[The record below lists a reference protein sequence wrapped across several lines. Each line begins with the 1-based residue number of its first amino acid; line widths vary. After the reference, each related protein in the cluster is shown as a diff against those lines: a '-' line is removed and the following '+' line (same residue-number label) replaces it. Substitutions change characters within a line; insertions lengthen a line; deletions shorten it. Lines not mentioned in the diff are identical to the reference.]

1 MGRGYGSV
9 RGKKVL
15 ITGVHG
21 LIGNIVYERLAE
33 RGCQVYGLAR
43 RRASSDRIPEEQL
56 HRVPDER
63 FYLADLTDLEA
74 VQCAVNGKAVVIHMA
89 ADADGLSGWE
99 TIMPSNV
106 VGTYHVFEASR
117 RAGVG
122 RVILA
127 SSIQVSFG
135 YQDTEPYQALFEA
148 RYEDVRGT
156 ILPVT
161 HRDPPRP
168 PNLYAASKVWGEA
181 LAHVYAQQYGM
192 SCLCV
197 RIGWVVADDVPPNQV
212 AITQWCSQRDI
223 AQLIQRCVAAP
234 EDLRFDIFYGVSD
247 NPYLWVDLE
256 HARAV
261 LGYVPED
268 RAPDPS

>member
-1 MGRGYGSV
+1 VNART
-9 RGKKVL
+9 KKVL
-15 ITGVHG
+15 ITGVYG
-21 LIGNIVYERLAE
+21 LIGSIVYDRLAG
-33 RGCQVYGLAR
+33 RGYNVYGLAR
-43 RRASSDRIPEEQL
+43 RQVASDRVPEE
-56 HRVPDER
+56 RVQRLPPEH
-63 FYLADLTDLEA
+63 FYLADVTDMEA
-74 VQCAVNGKAVVIHMA
+74 VQRAVEGKDVVIHMA
-89 ADADGLSGWE
+89 ADADGLSSWE

-106 VGTYHVFEASR
+106 VGTYHVLEASR

-127 SSIQVSFG
+127 SSIQVVFG

-148 RYEDVRGT
+148 RYGDVRGT

-181 LAHVYAQQYGM
+181 LAHVYAQQYGI
-192 SCLCV
+192 SCLCL

-223 AQLIQRCVAAP
+223 AQLVERCVAAP
-234 EDLRFDIFYGVSD
+234 DDLRFDIFYGISD
-247 NPYLWVDLE
+247 NPYRWVDLE

-261 LGYVPED
+261 LGYAPQD
-268 RAPDPS
+268 RAPDPA

>member
-1 MGRGYGSV
+1 MNART
-9 RGKKVL
+9 KKVL
-15 ITGVHG
+15 ITGVYG
-21 LIGNIVYERLAE
+21 LIGSIVYDRLI
-33 RGCQVYGLAR
+33 GCGYDVYGLAR
-43 RRASSDRIPEEQL
+43 RQVASDRVPEE
-56 HRVPDER
+56 RVQRLPPDHLT
-63 FYLADLTDLEA
+63 LADVTDMEA
-74 VQCAVNGKAVVIHMA
+74 VQRAVEGKDVVIHMA
-89 ADADGLSGWE
+89 ADADGLSSWE

-106 VGTYHVFEASR
+106 VGTYHVLEAAR
-117 RAGVG
+117 RAGAR

-127 SSIQVSFG
+127 SSIQVVFG

-148 RYEDVRGT
+148 RYGDVRGT

-181 LAHVYAQQYGM
+181 LAHVYAQQYGI
-192 SCLCV
+192 SCLCL
-197 RIGWVVADDVPPNQV
+197 RIGWVVADDVPPNRV

-223 AQLIQRCVAAP
+223 AQLVERCVAAP
-234 EDLRFDIFYGVSD
+234 DDLRFDIFYGISD
-247 NPYLWVDLE
+247 NPYRWVDLE

-268 RAPDPS
+268 RAPGPA